1 MIQRRDVTEPQGLF
15 HPGRAYSYASIAY
28 MLNTI
33 EKTEYLPGWLAG
45 RDLPFAVTGPQL
57 SQALIWLALLVLAVF
72 LVGRTVSNRAVQILV
87 AAMIGVLLAT
97 VVSQVSLSLA
107 TLSYM
112 PGTATALVLVLPA
125 ALWLYRHMTLVDPAR
140 LIGAGAGVLAMVP
153 LTWAALALAAQV

>member
-57 SQALIWLALLVLAVF
+57 SQ
-72 LVGRTVSNRAVQILV
+72 V